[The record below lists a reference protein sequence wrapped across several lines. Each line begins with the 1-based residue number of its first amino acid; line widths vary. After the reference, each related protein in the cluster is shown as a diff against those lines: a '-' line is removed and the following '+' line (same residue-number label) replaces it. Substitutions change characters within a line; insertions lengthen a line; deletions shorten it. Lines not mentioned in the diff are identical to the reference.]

1 MAKCRRL
8 GETMPVTWAAFHST
22 RLVTITLRG
31 VITREDF
38 DDYLDGVLTP
48 ATLSYRKLVDLTEG
62 SVALSAAEI
71 AGFTARVHEH
81 SRDGTMGAVA
91 LAVRPNAQKQL
102 ALLIESLSSA
112 ADRPLK
118 VFGDL
123 RTARDW
129 LDTPSPDR
137 RRSDK

>member
-1 MAKCRRL
+1 
-8 GETMPVTWAAFHST
+8 MPVMWAVFHST
-22 RLVTITLRG
+22 RLVTITFRG
-31 VITREDF
+31 LVTREDF

-62 SVALSAAEI
+62 SVVLSAADI

-81 SRDGTMGAVA
+81 GRAGTMGAVA
-91 LAVRPNAQKQL
+91 LAIRPNAQKQL
-102 ALLIESLSSA
+102 ALLVESLSAA

-123 RTARDW
+123 RTAREW
-129 LDTPSPDR
+129 LDTSSPDW
-137 RRSDK
+137 RRSSSPP

>member
-81 SRDGTMGAVA
+81 SRAGTMGAVA